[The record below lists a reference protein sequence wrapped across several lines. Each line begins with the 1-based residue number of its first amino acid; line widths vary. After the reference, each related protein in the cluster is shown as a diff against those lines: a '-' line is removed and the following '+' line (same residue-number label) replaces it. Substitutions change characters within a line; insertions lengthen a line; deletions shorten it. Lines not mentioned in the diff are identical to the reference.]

1 MPLSNDIDS
10 QLSDPDTRVLGAA
23 LKSCW
28 RLVST
33 FPTIEPLKNS
43 SPILCQKELVPT
55 NRGQT
60 NMLESGK
67 FLQAG

>member
-1 MPLSNDIDS
+1 M
-10 QLSDPDTRVLGAA
+10 RVFGAA

-33 FPTIEPLKNS
+33 FHAIEPLKNS
-43 SPILCQKELVPT
+43 SPILCQNELVPT

-60 NMLESGK
+60 NMLESGM